1 MEITGY
7 RNGLPEIRQKP
18 GTLNALGKVKFI
30 FPNSY
35 NIYLHDTP
43 SKSLF
48 DEPIRAFSHG
58 CIRVSEPFKLAQFL
72 LRNQP
77 DWNDSAIQASMN
89 LGTEKYVS
97 LAEKVSVFIVYFTS
111 FVDSEGRINF
121 RRDIYGRDNR
131 LAELIMDYQD

>member
-1 MEITGY
+1 
-7 RNGLPEIRQKP
+7 
-18 GTLNALGKVKFI
+18 
-30 FPNSY
+30 
-35 NIYLHDTP
+35 
-43 SKSLF
+43 LF

-111 FVDSEGRINF
+111 FVDPEGRINF